1 MCENS
6 NDTVMKTSSITLHT
20 VLVAAAILLSAAMS
34 SCSNDK
40 NRASTRD
47 DRSMA
52 QRAYNLGI
60 EDANNIQNRPYASV
74 CSTSEQKPPTS
85 KAAYPKT
92 RHTNTSAV
100 SNTRWNNT
108 ATPSHPPSSTDP
120 QSPICTSPPIL
131 PLLHIK
137 IVKNIFD
144 CSVFIVA
151 L

>member
-20 VLVAAAILLSAAMS
+20 VLVSVAILLSAAMS

-60 EDANNIQNRPYASV
+60 EDANNIV
-74 CSTSEQKPPTS
+74 SECHTES
-85 KAAYPKT
+85 AIRIRLLDIRAKAT
-92 RHTNTSAV
+92 
-100 SNTRWNNT
+100 
-108 ATPSHPPSSTDP
+108 
-120 QSPICTSPPIL
+120 
-131 PLLHIK
+131 HIK
-137 IVKNIFD
+137 GRISEDAAHEYISGFKHALEHHGDTLASTLFD
-144 CSVFIVA
+144 
-151 L
+151 